1 MKKVIYSDQLTSR
14 RRHTCR
20 PAGSLQSRQNQKIVK
35 GGMKNDSERVF
46 RMGWV

>member
-1 MKKVIYSDQLTSR
+1 MTERMQGKGDFEGVPYPAYVPPVITENKKR
-14 RRHTCR
+14 
-20 PAGSLQSRQNQKIVK
+20 